1 MTAKR
6 EDIVDNIQ
14 AELGEDYTK
23 ADCNKFFEAVFAA
36 IMTTC
41 KEHEACRSPL
51 GTFKWVNKAER
62 QAFNPRQR
70 EKVTVAAYST
80 ITFKASSAIK
90 ETQEKVPTKAPA
102 KAKTA
107 TAKAPAVPV
116 KATAKAKVTVAAA
129 PAPAAKKPVAK
140 APPAKAPAAKKPV
153 AKK

>member
-80 ITFKASSAIK
+80 LTFKASSAIK
-90 ETQEKVPTKAPA
+90 ETQEKVPTKATA
-102 KAKTA
+102 KAKT
-107 TAKAPAVPV
+107 TAKVPAAPV
-116 KATAKAKVTVAAA
+116 KATAKAKATVA
-129 PAPAAKKPVAK
+129 APAAKKPAVK
-140 APPAKAPAAKKPV
+140 APPAKTPAKK
-153 AKK
+153 K